1 MKFKHLVDYYLRS
14 GDHFYESLRSID
26 SNKILQHLNSK
37 PKSAIDAEVPE
48 GAAAKELLLEQVEMS
63 DDFNERLIK
72 AMCLNKGI
80 SKLNSE
86 TKVLTEVR
94 D

>member
-1 MKFKHLVDYYLRS
+1 VKFKHLVDYYLRS
-14 GDHFYESLRSID
+14 GDNFYESLRSID
-26 SNKILQHLNSK
+26 SNKILLHLNSK
-37 PKSAIDAEVPE
+37 PKSALDAEIPE

-80 SKLNSE
+80 SKLNRE
-86 TKVLTEVR
+86 IKVLTEVR